1 MTPTVTANFQLVM
14 KHHSNSQHHDDI
26 LLGVSATPDGLCQEF
41 FLRLFMHL
49 LGRMS
54 SPPARPIPSR
64 DSSLR
69 QVFETSQILAEQLG
83 LDASFLPVVVSLV
96 GALILITFFITLLV
110 WLRYLVTAGLITTCL
125 VAGIRWNR
133 QEVRGHTIS
142 DVHRVIGDDGRG
154 LEIEEPD

>member
-14 KHHSNSQHHDDI
+14 KPHPNSHHHDDI
-26 LLGVSATPDGLCQEF
+26 LLGVSATPDGPCQGF
-41 FLRLFMHL
+41 FFCPFMHL

-54 SPPARPIPSR
+54 SAPARPILSR
-64 DSSLR
+64 DSFLR
-69 QVFETSQILAEQLG
+69 QVCETSQTLAEQLG

-133 QEVRGHTIS
+133 QEVRGHTTG